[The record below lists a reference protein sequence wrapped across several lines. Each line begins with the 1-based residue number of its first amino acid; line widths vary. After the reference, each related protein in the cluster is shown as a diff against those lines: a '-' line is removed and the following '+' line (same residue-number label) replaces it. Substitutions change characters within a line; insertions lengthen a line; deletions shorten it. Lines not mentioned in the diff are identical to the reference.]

1 MSERARTAMTSY
13 LACKYDNNQMVHLNV
28 SNKGRLSL
36 SATNY
41 PSQNSYTAPY
51 ILSWFRFPIAIG
63 VTVHGVRFNSL
74 RVGRHGN
81 RALPVCAGVRCRYP
95 VLPAVYGAV
104 MPYSPGRTWSLQ
116 ANTTVRQPWTAC
128 ATGAGRGGQSRTPLP
143 PAAPGWGLGSD
154 GRLPKQ
160 ETHR

>member
-1 MSERARTAMTSY
+1 MTSY
-13 LACKYDNNQMVHLNV
+13 LACKNDNNQMVHLNV
-28 SNKGRLSL
+28 SNKGREQAFSENRPL

-51 ILSWFRFPIAIG
+51 ILSWFQFPVAIG
-63 VTVHGVRFNSL
+63 VTVHGVRFNSF

-81 RALPVCAGVRCRYP
+81 PALAVCAGVRCRYP

-116 ANTTVRQPWTAC
+116 VNTTVRQPWTAR
-128 ATGAGRGGQSRTPLP
+128 ATGAARGGQSRTPLP
-143 PAAPGWGLGSD
+143 PAAPDWGLGSD